1 MLKHCLL
8 TLEHTG
14 LDTSHLCCLDYQSQL
29 LYTDTGKKQVPE
41 GNSAPQNADG
51 ISLGY
56 GTEDEIWEFFRTG
69 RLFSRQQFTQQGCP
83 KVRDPKLY

>member
-1 MLKHCLL
+1 MLKHSLF
-8 TLEHTG
+8 TLEHVG
-14 LDTSHLCCLDYQSQL
+14 LDSSHLSCLDCKSQL
-29 LYTDTGKKQVPE
+29 LYTDTGKKQALE

-69 RLFSRQQFTQQGCP
+69 RLFSRQQFTWQNCP
-83 KVRDPKLY
+83 KARDPKLY